1 MQDIV
6 GRFGP
11 SLKDPAAAQPVDYD
25 VHFDRLLRE
34 AERGGTATGRRA
46 SASPKASSVTRGK
59 ERLRCLFS
67 AIKEVYVVCISVR
80 RLGYGR
86 GIVCPDPVGVLLLLF
101 HTCLKCTVG
110 WMNADPSVFP
120 ESDAF
125 VGSLFLLN
133 VYSSPV
139 TTALGGQYCQR
150 ARCKTD

>member
-46 SASPKASSVTRGK
+46 SASPKVSSVSRGNRAVALLVFCCK
-59 ERLRCLFS
+59 
-67 AIKEVYVVCISVR
+67 
-80 RLGYGR
+80 
-86 GIVCPDPVGVLLLLF
+86 GVSCCMYICAPAWIRSWDCMSGPCWRFNFYF
-101 HTCLKCTVG
+101 HTCLKCTVV

-139 TTALGGQYCQR
+139 TTARGGQYSQR